1 MTKEPLLMEDR
12 NKFIE
17 KNKNFIYIIACKIC
31 NKKLDWVNDD
41 ELSIALIAFNNACD
55 TYNKDKGNFLSYAK
69 VLIKNALIDFFR
81 KAKNTPYLMF
91 GDENEFIDYVDNK
104 GALIEFEREKENSQ
118 KAEEIIMFSNKLLEY
133 KLSLNDL
140 VKASPS
146 HNDTRNTLLNI
157 AFKCSKEAY
166 IINYINDKKKLPI
179 KEIILFT
186 GANRKYLEKWRKYIL
201 VLILIFS
208 SNEYSY
214 IKSYFNIKVGE

>member
-17 KNKNFIYIIACKIC
+17 KNKSFIYIIACKTC

-69 VLIKNALIDFFR
+69 VIIKNALIDFFR

-133 KLSLNDL
+133 KLSLSDL

-146 HNDTRNTLLNI
+146 HIDTRNALLNI

-166 IINYINDKKKLPI
+166 IVNYINDKKKLPI
-179 KEIILFT
+179 KEISLFT
-186 GANRKYLEKWRKYIL
+186 DANRKYLEKWRKYIL

-208 SNEYSY
+208 SNDYSY

>member
-81 KAKNTPYLMF
+81 KAKNTPYLIF

-146 HNDTRNTLLNI
+146 HIDTRNALLNI

-179 KEIILFT
+179 KEISLFT
-186 GANRKYLEKWRKYIL
+186 GANRKYLEK
-201 VLILIFS
+201 
-208 SNEYSY
+208 
-214 IKSYFNIKVGE
+214 